1 MHRLEELRLAA
12 EEDRFDALLASG
24 RHAELVGELE
34 VFVERHPLRER
45 LRGQLLLALYRAG
58 RQSDAL
64 EVYARARDELVEQ
77 LGVEPGPDLRELQVA
92 ILNQEP
98 SLAAPSMRE
107 PIGFQPPPRP
117 PTRLVGR
124 EQAIEE
130 VTMLLRE
137 HHVVTLLGPGG
148 VGKTRLGLA
157 VAERAAGDYSDG
169 VGWVELENV
178 RESALVLPE
187 ISAAAGLDDVLVD
200 LDGRHVLL
208 VLDNLEQVLG
218 CSASL
223 AELVNRAPEVR
234 LLVTSREPLDIAA
247 ERRYPVPLLE
257 RVNAVELIR
266 ARAEA
271 LDVALV
277 GSEDTVAGICRRLD
291 GLPLA
296 LELAAARLKLLS
308 PEELLVRLQRSLEL
322 LAGGARDLP
331 ERQRTMRSTIAWS
344 DELLSVAEWT
354 FFHRISVFSGGCTL
368 EAADAVCNP
377 GNELGDT
384 LTLSETLLDAS
395 LVQAQAATDGD
406 TRLQLLQTIGEYAA
420 ESLAADGE
428 YELAMNR
435 HGEHS
440 CPRRTGRAAPE
451 RA

>member
-1 MHRLEELRLAA
+1 
-12 EEDRFDALLASG
+12 
-24 RHAELVGELE
+24 
-34 VFVERHPLRER
+34 
-45 LRGQLLLALYRAG
+45 
-58 RQSDAL
+58 
-64 EVYARARDELVEQ
+64 
-77 LGVEPGPDLRELQVA
+77 
-92 ILNQEP
+92 
-98 SLAAPSMRE
+98 
-107 PIGFQPPPRP
+107 
-117 PTRLVGR
+117 
-124 EQAIEE
+124 
-130 VTMLLRE
+130 MLLRE

-271 LDVALV
+271 LGVALV

-344 DELLSVAEWT
+344 DELLSVAERT
-354 FFHRISVFSGGCTL
+354 SSTASPSSV
-368 EAADAVCNP
+368 AAARSRRP
-377 GNELGDT
+377 MR
-384 LTLSETLLDAS
+384 S
-395 LVQAQAATDGD
+395 Q
-406 TRLQLLQTIGEYAA
+406 
-420 ESLAADGE
+420 
-428 YELAMNR
+428 
-435 HGEHS
+435 
-440 CPRRTGRAAPE
+440 PR
-451 RA
+451 

>member
-12 EEDRFDALLASG
+12 EEDRLDALLASG
-24 RHAELVGELE
+24 RHADLVGELE
-34 VFVERHPLRER
+34 ALVERHPLRER

-58 RQSDAL
+58 RQSEAL
-64 EVYARARDELVEQ
+64 EAYARARDDLIEQ
-77 LGVEPGPDLRELQVA
+77 LGVEPGPELRELQVA
-92 ILNQEP
+92 ILNQDP
-98 SLAAPSMRE
+98 ALAAPPRRE
-107 PIGFQPPPRP
+107 PVAFRPPPRP

-124 EQAIEE
+124 ERAIEE

-178 RESALVLPE
+178 RDSALVLPE
-187 ISAAAGLDDVLVD
+187 IAAAGGLEDVLVD
-200 LDGRHVLL
+200 LDGRRVLL

-223 AELVNRAPEVR
+223 AELVDRAPEAR

-257 RVNAVELIR
+257 PVDAMELFL

-271 LDVALV
+271 LGVSPA
-277 GSEDTVAGICRRLD
+277 GSEEAVAGICRRLD

-308 PEELLVRLQRSLEL
+308 PEALLVRLQRSLEL

-344 DELLSVAEWT
+344 DELLSAAERT
-354 FFHRISVFSGGCTL
+354 FFHRISALQWRLYARGGR
-368 EAADAVCNP
+368 
-377 GNELGDT
+377 GG
-384 LTLSETLLDAS
+384 
-395 LVQAQAATDGD
+395 
-406 TRLQLLQTIGEYAA
+406 LQPRQGARGHAHPRRDPARREP
-420 ESLAADGE
+420 
-428 YELAMNR
+428 
-435 HGEHS
+435 
-440 CPRRTGRAAPE
+440 CPRTGCDG
-451 RA
+451 